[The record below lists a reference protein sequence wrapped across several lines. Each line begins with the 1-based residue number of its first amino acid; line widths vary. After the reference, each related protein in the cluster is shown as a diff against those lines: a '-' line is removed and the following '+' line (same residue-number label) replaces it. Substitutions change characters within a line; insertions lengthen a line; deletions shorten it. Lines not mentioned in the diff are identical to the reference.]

1 MFVSNKP
8 LELLG
13 VHQRLVPRVFL
24 EKLPPLLEED
34 HHLWLVWRESSKHAI
49 VAFSA
54 PPISMK
60 DQTFFSDFELFCA
73 RKCLF
78 FQFQIPTFSST
89 KKLEIWEKCL
99 IFHRNRGSWKYG
111 DRLITIMVL
120 WCLFVYLGVEMFC
133 QHKSHKENLHLH

>member
-1 MFVSNKP
+1 MENGSFQMLGFYYEIFVNAVFVSNKP

-54 PPISMK
+54 PLFLWKIKHFSQISS
-60 DQTFFSDFELFCA
+60 FFVLENVSF
-73 RKCLF
+73 F
-78 FQFQIPTFSST
+78 FQFGWNYRVQ
-89 KKLEIWEKCL
+89 K
-99 IFHRNRGSWKYG
+99 G
-111 DRLITIMVL
+111 
-120 WCLFVYLGVEMFC
+120 
-133 QHKSHKENLHLH
+133 